1 MAAGVAG
8 LMMGQT
14 TGTASSFP
22 LAPSTPQWNSLL
34 IVRLSAM
41 GDIIHTLPAAA
52 ALRQAFPQVTLGWLV
67 EERWAELL
75 CTLRY
80 PRSGR
85 RSPERPLVDRIHA
98 VNTSEWRRSPLSF
111 NTWQQ
116 MAVSLSDVR
125 GIRYDAAID
134 FQGAVRSALLARWSG
149 AAAVY
154 GDAQPRENAASM
166 FYTRQSVLNTSGT
179 HVVEQAL
186 ALAENVISHGII
198 TTEDLSNAGATTREL
213 QSEVE
218 FPVDSDA
225 EKTIAT
231 LIGGGSD
238 FVILNPGAGW
248 GAKMWPAERY
258 GQVAKELAEDGLL
271 SLINYGPREEELAA
285 AVEAA
290 SAGAARRISCSIS
303 ELIALTRRAR
313 LFIGGDTGPMH
324 LAAALKIPV
333 VAIFGPTNPARNGP
347 FGTRS
352 IVLRSA
358 ISQTDHT
365 RHREPEQ
372 GLLEITVDEVVSA
385 ARRLLRDRSA
395 EPRAAEQVL
404 RKKVFAEKP

>member
-1 MAAGVAG
+1 MAAGLAG
-8 LMMGQT
+8 LTMEPTTAT
-14 TGTASSFP
+14 TGLSSNNSATSQ
-22 LAPSTPQWNSLL
+22 LNSLL

-52 ALRQAFPQVTLGWLV
+52 ALRRAFPQATLGWLV

-85 RSPERPLVDRIHA
+85 RSPERPLVDRIHT
-98 VNTSEWRRSPLSF
+98 VNTAEWRHSVLSF

-149 AAAVY
+149 AEVVY

-166 FYTRQSVLNTSGT
+166 FYTRKSVLNTNGT

-186 ALAENVISHGII
+186 TLAGTVISHEIAGI
-198 TTEDLSNAGATTREL
+198 EDASNADGAARVR
-213 QSEVE
+213 QIDVE
-218 FPVDSDA
+218 FPVDPDA
-225 EKTIAT
+225 EKKIAT
-231 LIGGGSD
+231 LIGDGKG
-238 FVILNPGAGW
+238 FAILNPGAGW

-258 GQVAKELAEDGLL
+258 GQVAKELAKDGLL
-271 SLINYGPREEELAA
+271 SLINCGPREEELAA
-285 AVEAA
+285 AVEAS
-290 SAGAARRISCSIS
+290 SAGTARRIGCSIS

-324 LAAALKIPV
+324 LASALKIPV

-347 FGTRS
+347 FGTRA

-372 GLLEITVDEVVSA
+372 GLLEITVDEVLSSA
-385 ARRLLRDRSA
+385 RKLLRDGKA
-395 EPRAAEQVL
+395 EPRAAGQVL
-404 RKKVFAEKP
+404 REKGVAEKK